1 MAAHCVLVNKHSG
14 GPYLI
19 SRTVSG
25 GAARHAALSQ
35 VAMVQ
40 PKRGAPTLTP
50 TVKGHGAPR
59 YGVNTFLVWKLTRQ
73 NVCDVLN

>member
-1 MAAHCVLVNKHSG
+1 MWQHSVLVNKHSG
-14 GPYLI
+14 GPYVI

-25 GAARHAALSQ
+25 GAAGHAALSQ
-35 VAMVQ
+35 VATVQ

-59 YGVNTFLVWKLTRQ
+59 YGVNTFLVWKLTRE
-73 NVCDVLN
+73 NFCDVLN